1 MLKKRGRKRS
11 ENGRRKGPICQKKR
25 TLRHY
30 GRVCP
35 SLAEGTEGEEGEEG
49 EDYPSVCIIK
59 PLGLGPQPDLPSV
72 KAELA
77 AARSAGLAVG
87 VTVLWGEM
95 PL

>member
-1 MLKKRGRKRS
+1 MKTGVGKARFAK
-11 ENGRRKGPICQKKR
+11 KKR